1 MSTPERR
8 RELAKERERE
18 RELYLQRLDEERAEL
33 EERKRRDYLRCAV
46 AEAETFETLREAVLA
61 WIDDKSGY

>member
-1 MSTPERR
+1 M
-8 RELAKERERE
+8 
-18 RELYLQRLDEERAEL
+18 QRLDEERAEL